1 MTMRELPILFSTP
14 MVKANLEGRKTMT
27 RRILPLGN
35 HELNFCGVVIG
46 DKKRNGL
53 LGFGKGTKI
62 EETIKPKY
70 QPGDLLWVRETM
82 GFNKNSETYW
92 PIADGYVKTAD
103 YEKIIPSIHVPKIHS
118 RIWLKVTN
126 VRVERLHDINEDDI
140 IKEGVQI
147 PCNNGKPV
155 FILGED
161 NSAVNFL
168 PTGCLADNAPALT
181 QMQLL
186 YAHFAELWC
195 KINGRESWDSN
206 PWVWVIEYEI
216 LSTTGKP
223 AIVFLDEY
231 AEITNE
237 QRNKLKEAFSL

>member
-1 MTMRELPILFSTP
+1 MKELPILFSTP

-27 RRILPLGN
+27 RRIVKPS
-35 HELNFCGVVIG
+35 LNEYLHLNRDFIAEYE
-46 DKKRNGL
+46 NGQL
-53 LGFGKGTKI
+53 VKCPYG
-62 EETIKPKY
+62 

-118 RIWLKVTN
+118 RIWLKVIN
-126 VRVERLHDINEDDI
+126 VRVERLHYINEEDI
-140 IKEGVQI
+140 IKEGLQI

-168 PTGCLADNAPALT
+168 PDGCLANNAPALT
-181 QMQLL
+181 KMQLL
-186 YAHFAELWC
+186 FAHFAELWC
-195 KINGRESWDSN
+195 KINGRKSWDSN
-206 PWVWVIEYEI
+206 PWVWVIEYEV

-223 AIVFLDEY
+223 SAV
-231 AEITNE
+231 
-237 QRNKLKEAFSL
+237 